1 MVAGYTPG
9 KTATIS
15 TTVYQ
20 LWRTGDDLLA
30 YKWVAVN
37 IAISFVV
44 LIALNILEHRNK
56 TKSGINLSAGIEEVR

>member
-9 KTATIS
+9 RTATIS

-30 YKWVAVN
+30 YRWVAVN

-44 LIALNILEHRNK
+44 LIAINFFGRKL
-56 TKSGINLSAGIEEVR
+56 KSDGNRARYAGLA